1 MELAIILLILS
12 YLLGSIPFGLIIGKA
27 AGKDLR
33 KSGSGNI
40 GSTNAIRILGV
51 KLGLLSALCDI
62 IKGTIVIIVIYILEA
77 NNLWYNPIV
86 IGEESIYAIYGLTA
100 VIGHCFS
107 IFLKFKGGKAV
118 ATSLGVLFATVPL
131 AGVAALVVFFPVV
144 FITKYVSISST
155 FASVAAVLTSFIA
168 YGLIIGDRLYTSIVV
183 LILVVTIIIKH
194 IPNYKRLANGTENK
208 FGSKNKKKAQLEP

>member
-1 MELAIILLILS
+1 MGLAITFLILS

-33 KSGSGNI
+33 KNGSGNI

-51 KLGLLSALCDI
+51 KLGLLAAVCDI
-62 IKGTIVIIVIYILEA
+62 LKGTLVIIIIYILEA
-77 NNLWYNPIV
+77 TNVWFNPFV
-86 IGEESIYAIYGLTA
+86 IESTGDSLYALYGLMA

-131 AGVAALVVFFPVV
+131 AGVMALVAFFPVV
-144 FITKYVSISST
+144 FITRYVSLSST
-155 FASVAAVLTSFIA
+155 AATIAAVLTSFIF
-168 YGLIIGDRLYTSIVV
+168 YGVIIGDRLYTSFIV
-183 LILVVTIIIKH
+183 LILGLIIFIKH
-194 IPNYKRLANGTENK
+194 IPNYKRLANGTENR
-208 FGSKNKKKAQLEP
+208 FGSKKKIA

>member
-33 KSGSGNI
+33 TSGSGNI
-40 GSTNAIRILGV
+40 GSTNAVRILGF
-51 KLGLLSALCDI
+51 KLGLLAGLCDV
-62 IKGTIVIIVIYILEA
+62 IKGTLVIFVIYILEA
-77 NNLWYNPIV
+77 NNVWHNPIV
-86 IGEESIYAIYGLTA
+86 IDGESIYAVYGLAA

-118 ATSLGVLFATVPL
+118 ATSLGVLLATVPL
-131 AGVAALVVFFPVV
+131 AGVAALVFFFPVV
-144 FITKYVSISST
+144 LITKYVSVSST
-155 FASVAAVLTSFIA
+155 AAAIGATLTSFIV
-168 YGLIIGDRLYTSIVV
+168 YGLIIGNGLYTSIVV
-183 LILVVTIIIKH
+183 LVLSITIIIKH

-208 FGSKNKKKAQLEP
+208 FSSKNKKTA